1 MKNTNTFKDSY
12 SELAENLLKSC
23 WSPLLDATTGQE
35 KNITQMQRK
44 TVVTLK
50 SAMLRWKLLEKN
62 FFFAWVQSKVP
73 VLD

>member
-23 WSPLLDATTGQE
+23 WSPILDATTGQE

-62 FFFAWVQSKVP
+62 FFFAWAQSKVP

>member
-23 WSPLLDATTGQE
+23 WLPLLDATTGQQ

-44 TVVTLK
+44 TVITLK
-50 SAMLRWKLLEKN
+50 SAMLHWKLLEKK
-62 FFFAWVQSKVP
+62 FFFCLGTSKVP

>member
-23 WSPLLDATTGQE
+23 WSTLLDATTVQQ

-50 SAMLRWKLLEKN
+50 SAMLHWKFLGKI
-62 FFFAWVQSKVP
+62 FFFCLGTSKVP

>member
-23 WSPLLDATTGQE
+23 WSTLLDATTAEQ

-50 SAMLRWKLLEKN
+50 SAMLHWKLLEKKII
-62 FFFAWVQSKVP
+62 FFAWAHLKS
-73 VLD
+73 LF